1 MAIKIRDKFI
11 DIPIIQGAMA
21 IGISNGNL
29 AGAVANRG
37 GVGTLTMVNPGYNEE
52 DFYKNFIEA
61 NKRAFTKE
69 VKIAREKSHG
79 RGIIL
84 TNLMNVVEHKE
95 EYLEFLDTQDID
107 GVIMGAGLPLDLP
120 KYISE
125 DKLIA
130 PIVSSKRALRLIMKK
145 WQAYKRKPDLVVFEG
160 PEAGGHLGFKVEELD
175 MDIFA
180 ELREI
185 LDFAKDIPV
194 FIGGGFGTPEKIK
207 KALEHGATG
216 VQIGTGFLFT
226 EESGL
231 ERNAK
236 IEFLNNKD
244 KYENTILKSPVGLPA
259 RGLLNNFVKKA
270 REVNIPP
277 KRCMAC
283 IKTCKR
289 RDTNY
294 CINEALINAV
304 RGNIEE
310 GLFFSGTDIK
320 NIDELRT
327 VDEYIDYLRS
337 AYE

>member
-1 MAIKIRDKFI
+1 MPIKIRNKSL

-37 GVGTLTMVNPGYNEE
+37 GIGTLSMVNPGYNEK
-52 DFYKNFIEA
+52 DFYENPIEA
-61 NKRAFTKE
+61 NKKAFVKE
-69 VKIAREKSHG
+69 VKVAREKSRG
-79 RGIIL
+79 RGLIL

-95 EYLEFLDTQDID
+95 EYLKFLNTMDID
-107 GVIMGAGLPLDLP
+107 GVIMGAGLPMDLP
-120 KYISE
+120 KYISK

-130 PIVSSKRALRLIMKK
+130 PIVSSKRALKLIMKK
-145 WQAYKRKPDLVVFEG
+145 WQNLNRKPDLVVFEG
-160 PEAGGHLGFKVEELD
+160 PEAGGHLGFKEDNLDIDMFSELKN
-175 MDIFA
+175 
-180 ELREI
+180 I
-185 LDFAKDIPV
+185 LEFVDRIPV
-194 FIGGGFGTPEKIK
+194 FIGGGFGTVEKVK
-207 KALEHGATG
+207 EALLHGATG

-226 EESGL
+226 KESGL
-231 ERNAK
+231 DLNAK
-236 IEFLNNKD
+236 KEILENKN
-244 KYENTILKSPVGLPA
+244 KYKNIILKSPVGLPA
-259 RGLLNNFVKKA
+259 RGLLNSFVEKA
-270 REVNIPP
+270 KEINIPP

-289 RDTNY
+289 ANTNY

-304 RGNIEE
+304 RGNLDE

-320 NIDELRT
+320 NIDKVRT